1 MTKTGTIAFSAPEI
15 FLYKEYDNKIDIWS
29 AGIIM
34 FIMLSGTQPFTSEN
48 VSTLIKLITE
58 NSSEPNYEHK
68 AFNFVT
74 S

>member
-15 FLYKEYDNKIDIWS
+15 FLQREYDNKIDVWS

-48 VSTLIKLITE
+48 VSTRIKLITE
-58 NSSEPNYEHK
+58 SSSQPNYSH
-68 AFNFVT
+68 
-74 S
+74 